1 MSKFFIRRPIV
12 AIVIAILTVI
22 IGTVSMFSLATSQYP
37 DIVPTEILVTATYPG
52 ADAKTVSEAVSTPIE
67 QQMNGVDNM
76 LYMDSVSANNGVV
89 QLFVDFDVK
98 TDPNIDQVLGQ
109 LRVDQAQSQLPAQV
123 TAAGLTVQKALT
135 SPLMLVAINS
145 PGGKLSQDFLTN
157 YAIINLQDQISRVKG
172 VSRVQIFGGQY
183 ALRVWVQP
191 EKLAKLGITAPEV
204 IAAIQAQNNV
214 NPAGQIGAEP
224 IPKGQQFTYTVRTQG
239 RLVKPEEFA
248 NIILRANTDGSIVH
262 LGDVARVELGDQAYA
277 ISGRYNQAPSGVMA
291 VYQLPGSNAVQTAKL
306 VNARMKELSATFPAS
321 ITYNVPLDTTK
332 AVTAGIHEIVLTL
345 VEALAL
351 VVIVVFI
358 FLQGWRAT
366 LIPLLAV
373 PVSLIGTFIIF
384 PALGFS
390 INTLSLF
397 GLVLAIGLVVDDAI
411 IVVEAVEHH
420 IDEGMEPKEATE
432 KAMEEVGGPV
442 VAIALILA
450 AVFIPTAFI
459 PGITGRMYQQFA
471 VTIAISV
478 LISAFNALTLSPA
491 LASLL
496 LKPKDKEQKPGLLSK
511 PFALFNKFFGRTTD
525 SFVHT
530 SDVLIHK
537 SYLAMLA
544 IALIGVAAVFL
555 GGSLPG
561 GFIPTEDQGYMFLA
575 LQLPDGASAQRT
587 DAAQQKITA
596 ALLKTPG
603 VEGVIAVTNFS
614 LLTQVQSTNSGFFFV
629 ALKPWDT
636 RTSKDQQLEYIQG
649 NLQKQLGADPDGI
662 AFAFPPP
669 SIPGIGTSG
678 GVTFVLEDRSGK
690 DDPMTLAKNMGTFL
704 GALKKRPEIAI
715 AIPSYQPAVPQ
726 LYANVDRE
734 KALQQQVSLTDIY
747 TTMQTFMGG
756 YLVNYFNRF
765 GRQWQTYVE
774 AEGTSRTD
782 IANISQFYVRSA
794 NGSQVPL
801 SSLVKVSQ
809 ITGPEFIYRFN
820 EYNAAQINITGNPG
834 FSSGQIRK
842 ALEETFKQTMPPG
855 AGFDYSGMSYQE
867 QVAEQGVPSWA
878 VFALSLLFVFLILAA
893 LYESWT
899 LPFSVLLSTPVAI
912 LGAYIA
918 LHIRSYENDIF
929 ATIGLVMLI
938 GLSAKNAIL
947 IVEFAKS
954 NYESGMSISEAALGA
969 ARLRFRPIVMTALAF
984 IFGCLPLWT
993 ASGSGRRLSPHPWH
1007 RGRRRHVPL
1016 DRHRP
1021 HLYPGH
1027 LLGRRVSLAPLCQG
1041 VARAQPWTPKL
1052 TSIPSPPARLPEADR
1067 GHRPREVTH
1076 EQLARRSQTHC
1087 ISYRLRLLLAAVAGC
1102 KVGPNY
1108 RRPVVPAPPTFRG
1121 ADEAAIVS
1129 DAQSSIGDQKWAA
1142 VYQEPELQELIRRRS
1157 STTSTSASRPSASS
1171 SRSRRSRSPAPS
1183 SSPQ

>member
-1 MSKFFIRRPIV
+1 MSKFFIRRPTV

-22 IGTVSMFSLATSQYP
+22 VGSVSLVTLPTSQYP
-37 DIVPTEILVTATYPG
+37 DIVPPEILVTATYPG
-52 ADAKTVSEAVSTPIE
+52 ADAKTVSQAVSTPIE

-76 LYMDSVSANNGVV
+76 IYMDSVSANNGVA
-89 QLFVDFDVK
+89 QIFVDFDV
-98 TDPNIDQVLGQ
+98 TTNPNIDQVLAQ

-123 TAAGLTVQKALT
+123 TTAGLTVQKALT
-135 SPLMLVAINS
+135 SPLMLVAVNS
-145 PGGKLSQDFLTN
+145 PSGKLSQDFLTN
-157 YAIINLQDQISRVKG
+157 YAIINVQDQLARVKG
-172 VSRVQIFGGQY
+172 VSRVQTFGGQY

-191 EKLAKLGITAPEV
+191 DKLAKLGVTATDV
-204 IAAIQAQNNV
+204 ISAIQAQNNV
-214 NPAGQIGAEP
+214 NPAGQIGGEP
-224 IPKGQQFTYTVRTQG
+224 MPKGQQFTYTVRTQG
-239 RLVKPEEFA
+239 RLVKPEEFG
-248 NIILRANTDGSIVH
+248 NIILRANADGSILH
-262 LGDVARVELGDQAYA
+262 LSDVARVELGDQAYGLSA
-277 ISGRYNQAPSGVMA
+277 RYNQAPAGVMA
-291 VYQLPGSNAVQTAKL
+291 IYQLPGSNAVETAAA
-306 VNARMKELSATFPAS
+306 VRARMKELSATFPPS
-321 ITYNVPLDTTK
+321 ITYSVPLDTTA

-345 VEALAL
+345 FEALGL
-351 VVIVVFI
+351 VVVVVFI

-420 IDEGMEPKEATE
+420 IDEGMDPKAATV

-450 AVFIPTAFI
+450 AVFIPTAAI
-459 PGITGRMYQQFA
+459 PGITGRLYQQFA

-496 LKPKDKEQKPGLLSK
+496 LKPREEGRKKGLLGK
-511 PFALFNKFFGRTTD
+511 GFGLFNRFFGRTTD

-530 SDVLIHK
+530 SNVLIHK
-537 SYLAMLA
+537 SA
-544 IALIGVAAVFL
+544 IAMVGLVLVGVVAVYL

-575 LQLPDGASAQRT
+575 LQLPDSASAQRT
-587 DAAQQKITA
+587 DAAQQKITD

-629 ALKPWDT
+629 ALKPWEV
-636 RTSKDQQLEYIQG
+636 RKSKEEQLEYIQSH
-649 NLQKQLGADPDGI
+649 LQKQLFMNPDGI

-669 SIPGIGTSG
+669 SIPGLGTSG
-678 GVTFVLEDRSGK
+678 GVTMVVEDRSGV
-690 DDPMTLAKNMGTFL
+690 DDPMTLTKNVFGFL
-704 GALKKRPEIAI
+704 GALGKRPEIAA

-726 LYANVDRE
+726 LYADVDRE
-734 KALQQQVSLTDIY
+734 KALQQQVDLTNIY

-774 AEGTSRTD
+774 AEGESRTN
-782 IANISQFYVRSA
+782 IANINQFYVRSA
-794 NGSQVPL
+794 NGGQVPL
-801 SSLVKVSQ
+801 GSLVKVSQ
-809 ITGPEFIYRFN
+809 ITGPEFIFRFN
-820 EYNAAQINITGNPG
+820 EFNAAQINITGAPG
-834 FSSGQIRK
+834 YSSGQVRK
-842 ALEETFKQTMPPG
+842 ALEEVFHQTMPAG

-867 QVAEQGVPSWA
+867 QVAEKGVPSWA
-878 VFALSLLFVFLILAA
+878 VFGLSLLFVFLILAA

-912 LGAYIA
+912 LGAYVA
-918 LHIRSYENDIF
+918 LHIRAFENDVF

-947 IVEFAKS
+947 IVEFAKT
-954 NYESGMSISEAALGA
+954 NYEGGQSICESALNA

-984 IFGCLPLWT
+984 VVGCLPLWVAT
-993 ASGSGRRLSPHPWH
+993 GSGAASRRILGTVVVGGMTLSTALGLIFIPVTFAVVEYLSH
-1007 RGRRRHVPL
+1007 RFVRGGKGTTMDCKPTPRRK
-1016 DRHRP
+1016 
-1021 HLYPGH
+1021 PG
-1027 LLGRRVSLAPLCQG
+1027 
-1041 VARAQPWTPKL
+1041 
-1052 TSIPSPPARLPEADR
+1052 EA
-1067 GHRPREVTH
+1067 
-1076 EQLARRSQTHC
+1076 
-1087 ISYRLRLLLAAVAGC
+1087 
-1102 KVGPNY
+1102 
-1108 RRPVVPAPPTFRG
+1108 VPA
-1121 ADEAAIVS
+1121 AS
-1129 DAQSSIGDQKWAA
+1129 HAQTEGGQA
-1142 VYQEPELQELIRRRS
+1142 
-1157 STTSTSASRPSASS
+1157 
-1171 SRSRRSRSPAPS
+1171 
-1183 SSPQ
+1183 

>member
-22 IGTVSMFSLATSQYP
+22 IGLVSMVTLPTSQYP
-37 DIVPTEILVTATYPG
+37 DIVPTEVLVTATYPG
-52 ADAKTVSEAVSTPIE
+52 ADAKTLSQAVATPIE

-76 LYMDSVSANNGVV
+76 IYMDSVSANNGVM

-98 TDPNIDQVLGQ
+98 TSPDIDQVLSQ

-123 TAAGLTVQKALT
+123 TTAGLTVQKALT

-145 PGGKLSQDFLTN
+145 PGGTFGQDFLTN
-157 YAIINLQDQISRVKG
+157 YAIINLQDQITRVKG

-183 ALRVWVQP
+183 ALRVWVDP
-191 EKLAKLGITAPEV
+191 DKLAKLSVTAPEV
-204 IAAIQAQNNV
+204 IQAIQTQNNV

-239 RLVKPEEFA
+239 RLVKPEDFGKIVLKA
-248 NIILRANTDGSIVH
+248 NADGSILH
-262 LGDVARVELGDQAYA
+262 LSDVARIELGDQAYA
-277 ISGRYNQAPSGVMA
+277 ISARYNQNPSGVMA
-291 VYQLPGSNAVQTAKL
+291 IYQLPGSNAVDTAKL
-306 VNARMKELSATFPAS
+306 VNARMAELSKTFPPGIS
-321 ITYNVPLDTTK
+321 YDVPLDTTK
-332 AVTAGIHEIVLTL
+332 AVSAGIHEIVITL
-345 VEALAL
+345 AEALAL

-373 PVSLIGTFIIF
+373 PVSLIGTFIVF

-420 IDEGMEPKEATE
+420 IEEGMDPEAATI

-459 PGITGRMYQQFA
+459 PGITGRLYQQFA

-491 LASLL
+491 LAALL
-496 LKPKDKEQKPGLLSK
+496 LKPKTEQEKNKKGLLAR
-511 PFALFNKFFGRTTD
+511 PFGWFNNFFGRTTD

-537 SYLAMLA
+537 SYLAMLG
-544 IALIGVAAVFL
+544 IALMGVAAVLL

-561 GFIPTEDQGYMFLA
+561 GFIPTEDQGYMYLA

-587 DAAQQKITA
+587 DAAEQKITD

-603 VEGVIAVTNFS
+603 IQGVIAVNDFS
-614 LLTQVQSTNSGFFFV
+614 LLTEVQSTNAGFFFV
-629 ALKPWDT
+629 SLKPWDT
-636 RTSKDQQLEYIQG
+636 RKSKEEQIGAITGKLQQQLAG
-649 NLQKQLGADPDGI
+649 NPDGI

-678 GVTFVLEDRSGK
+678 GVTMVIEDRSGK
-690 DDPMTLAKNMGTFL
+690 DDPTTLTQNVYGFL
-704 GALKKRPEIAI
+704 GAINKLPEVAI
-715 AIPSYQPAVPQ
+715 ALPSYEPAVPQ
-726 LYANVDRE
+726 LYADVDQE
-734 KALQQQVSLTDIY
+734 KVLQQQVQLSDVY
-747 TTMQTFMGG
+747 TTMSTFMGG

-782 IANISQFYVRSA
+782 INNISQFYVRSA
-794 NGSQVPL
+794 NGGQVPL
-801 SSLVKVSQ
+801 ASLVKVKQ
-809 ITGPEFIYRFN
+809 ITGPEFTFRFN
-820 EYNAAQINITGNPG
+820 EFNAAQINITAKPG
-834 FSSGQIRK
+834 YSSGQVRA
-842 ALEETFKQTMPPG
+842 ALEKTFAETMPEG
-855 AGFDYSGMSYQE
+855 AGYDYSGMSFQE
-867 QVAEQGVPSWA
+867 DQAQKGVPTYA
-878 VFALSLLFVFLILAA
+878 VFGLSLLFVFLILAA

-912 LGAYIA
+912 LGGFIA
-918 LHIRSYENDIF
+918 LHFRSLENDIF
-929 ATIGLVMLI
+929 ATIGTVMLI

-954 NYESGMSISEAALGA
+954 NYESGQSISEAALGA

-984 IFGCLPLWT
+984 IFGCLPLWFSTGAGAASRQILGTVVIGGMVLSTGIGLIFIPVTFSVVEYLSHRFSRGGKGTTMDSKADFDPVAAGRAAGGGPQTAPQT
-993 ASGSGRRLSPHPWH
+993 ASSETKTPGG
-1007 RGRRRHVPL
+1007 HV
-1016 DRHRP
+1016 
-1021 HLYPGH
+1021 
-1027 LLGRRVSLAPLCQG
+1027 
-1041 VARAQPWTPKL
+1041 
-1052 TSIPSPPARLPEADR
+1052 
-1067 GHRPREVTH
+1067 
-1076 EQLARRSQTHC
+1076 
-1087 ISYRLRLLLAAVAGC
+1087 
-1102 KVGPNY
+1102 
-1108 RRPVVPAPPTFRG
+1108 
-1121 ADEAAIVS
+1121 
-1129 DAQSSIGDQKWAA
+1129 
-1142 VYQEPELQELIRRRS
+1142 
-1157 STTSTSASRPSASS
+1157 
-1171 SRSRRSRSPAPS
+1171 
-1183 SSPQ
+1183 

>member
-12 AIVIAILTVI
+12 AIVIAIVTVI
-22 IGTVSMFSLATSQYP
+22 LGVVSLVSLPTSQYP
-37 DIVPTEILVTATYPG
+37 DIVPPEILVTATYPG
-52 ADAKTVSEAVSTPIE
+52 ADAKTLTQAVATPIE

-76 LYMDSVSANNGVV
+76 LYMSSTSANNGVV
-89 QLFVDFDVK
+89 QLTVDFDVK
-98 TDPNIDQVLGQ
+98 TNPDTDQVLGQ
-109 LRVDQAQSQLPAQV
+109 LRVDQAQSQLPAEV
-123 TAAGLTVQKALT
+123 TVAGLTVQKALT
-135 SPLMLVAINS
+135 SPLMLVAVNS

-157 YAIINLQDQISRVKG
+157 YAIINLQDQLTRVKG
-172 VSRVQIFGGQY
+172 VSRVQVFGGTY

-191 EKLAKLGITAPEV
+191 DQMAKLGVTAPEV

-214 NPAGQIGAEP
+214 NPAGQIGGEP
-224 IPKGQQFTYTVRTQG
+224 IPQGQQFTYTVRTQG
-239 RLVKPEEFA
+239 RLVTPEEFGD
-248 NIILRANTDGSIVH
+248 IIVRANADGSILH
-262 LGDVARVELGDQAYA
+262 LRDIARVELGDQAYA

-291 VYQLPGSNAVQTAKL
+291 IYQLPGSNAVQTAAA
-306 VNARMKELSATFPAS
+306 VRERMKELSATFPAG
-321 ITYNVPLDTTK
+321 ITYDVPLDTTK
-332 AVTAGIHEIVLTL
+332 AVTSGIREIVLTL
-345 VEALAL
+345 LEALAL

-420 IDEGMEPKEATE
+420 IDEGMTPRDATE
-432 KAMEEVGGPV
+432 QAMKEVGGPV

-459 PGITGRMYQQFA
+459 PGITGRLYQQFA

-491 LASLL
+491 LSSLL
-496 LKPKDKEQKPGLLSK
+496 LKPKGDTERKRSL
-511 PFALFNKFFGRTTD
+511 FARASATFNKLFGRATD
-525 SFVHT
+525 NFVST
-530 SDVLIHK
+530 SNVLIHK
-537 SYLAMLA
+537 SGLAMIGLA
-544 IALIGVAAVFL
+544 LVAVLAVFL
-555 GGSLPG
+555 GRTLPG

-603 VEGVIAVTNFS
+603 IQGVIAVTNFS
-614 LLTQVQSTNSGFFFV
+614 LLTQVQSTNAGFFFV
-629 ALKPWDT
+629 ALKPWED
-636 RTSKDQQLEYIQG
+636 RKSKEEQLEYIQG

-678 GVTFVLEDRSGK
+678 GVTMVVEDRSGT
-690 DDPMTLAKNMGTFL
+690 DDPALLTKDVFGFL
-704 GALKKRPEIAI
+704 GALKQRPEIAV
-715 AIPSYQPAVPQ
+715 AIPSYQPNVPQ
-726 LYANVDRE
+726 IYADVDRE
-734 KALQQQVSLTDIY
+734 KTLQQQVSLTDVY

-774 AEGTSRTD
+774 AEGTSRKD
-782 IANISQFYVRSA
+782 ISNINQFYVRSA
-794 NGSQVPL
+794 NGGQVPL
-801 SSLVKVSQ
+801 ASLVNVKQ

-820 EYNAAQINITGNPG
+820 EFPAAQLNITGNPG
-834 FSSGQIRK
+834 YSSGQIRA
-842 ALEETFKQTMPPG
+842 ALEDTFKKTMPAS
-855 AGFDYSGMSYQE
+855 AGFDYSGMSFQE
-867 QVAEQGVPSWA
+867 QQAEKGIPSWA

-912 LGAYIA
+912 LGGYIA
-918 LHIRSYENDIF
+918 LHARLLENDIF
-929 ATIGLVMLI
+929 ATIGMVMLI

-947 IVEFAKS
+947 IVEFAKT
-954 NYESGMSISEAALGA
+954 NYENGQSIADAALHA

-984 IFGCLPLWT
+984 IFGCLPLWIAT
-993 ASGSGRRLSPHPWH
+993 G
-1007 RGRRRHVPL
+1007 
-1016 DRHRP
+1016 
-1021 HLYPGH
+1021 
-1027 LLGRRVSLAPLCQG
+1027 
-1041 VARAQPWTPKL
+1041 
-1052 TSIPSPPARLPEADR
+1052 
-1067 GHRPREVTH
+1067 
-1076 EQLARRSQTHC
+1076 
-1087 ISYRLRLLLAAVAGC
+1087 AGA
-1102 KVGPNY
+1102 N
-1108 RRPVVPAPPTFRG
+1108 
-1121 ADEAAIVS
+1121 
-1129 DAQSSIGDQKWAA
+1129 
-1142 VYQEPELQELIRRRS
+1142 
-1157 STTSTSASRPSASS
+1157 
-1171 SRSRRSRSPAPS
+1171 SRRILGTVVIGGTLLSTVLGLIFIPVTFSVVEYLSHRFARGGKGTTMDSKADFDPVAAGKAAGGG
-1183 SSPQ
+1183 PQTPTQGGHA

>member
-12 AIVIAILTVI
+12 AIVIAIITVI
-22 IGTVSMFSLATSQYP
+22 LGTVSMFILPTSQFP
-37 DIVPTEILVTATYPG
+37 DIVPPEILVTATYPG
-52 ADAKTVSEAVSTPIE
+52 ADAKTLTQAVATPIE

-76 LYMDSVSANNGVV
+76 IYMDSVSANNGVV

-98 TDPNIDQVLGQ
+98 TNPDIDQVLAQ
-109 LRVDQAQSQLPAQV
+109 LRVDQAQAQLPSQV
-123 TAAGLTVQKALT
+123 TTAGLTVQKALT
-135 SPLMLVAINS
+135 SPLMLVAVNS

-157 YAIINLQDQISRVKG
+157 YAIINLQDQIARVKG
-172 VSRVQIFGGQY
+172 VSRVQTFGGQY
-183 ALRVWVQP
+183 ALRVWVNPDKMAQ
-191 EKLAKLGITAPEV
+191 LGVTAPEV
-204 IAAIQAQNNV
+204 IAAIQTQNNV
-214 NPAGQIGAEP
+214 NPAGQIGGEP

-239 RLVKPEEFA
+239 RLVTPEEFGR
-248 NIILRANTDGSIVH
+248 IIVRANADGSILH
-262 LGDVARVELGDQAYA
+262 LSDIARIELGDQAYG

-291 VYQLPGSNAVQTAKL
+291 IYQLPGSNAVETAAA
-306 VNARMKELSATFPAS
+306 VTARVKELSATFPAGIS
-321 ITYNVPLDTTK
+321 YDIPLDTTK

-345 VEALAL
+345 LEALGL

-420 IDEGMEPKEATE
+420 IEEGMEPTAATI

-496 LKPKDKEQKPGLLSK
+496 LKPKDKEAKKGLLGR
-511 PFALFNKFFGRTTD
+511 AYGLFNKFFGRTTD

-530 SDVLIHK
+530 SSVLIHK
-537 SYLAMLA
+537 SSVAMLGLVLVA
-544 IALIGVAAVFL
+544 VAAVFL
-555 GGSLPG
+555 GAKLPT
-561 GFIPTEDQGYMFLA
+561 GFLPTEDQGYMFLA

-603 VEGVIAVTNFS
+603 IQGVIAVTNFS
-614 LLTQVQSTNSGFFFV
+614 LLTQVQSTNAGFFFV
-629 ALKPWDT
+629 ALKPWEM
-636 RTSKDQQLEYIQG
+636 RKSKKEQLEYIQA

-678 GVTFVLEDRSGK
+678 GVTMILEDRSGS
-690 DDPMTLAKNMGTFL
+690 DDPMTLTKNVMTFL
-704 GALKKRPEIAI
+704 GALKQRPEIGA
-715 AIPSYQPAVPQ
+715 AVPSFEPAVPQ
-726 LYANVDRE
+726 LYAAVDQE
-734 KALQQQVSLTDIY
+734 KVLQQQVSLSDVY
-747 TTMQTFMGG
+747 TTMSTFMGG

-774 AEGTSRTD
+774 AEGTSRRD
-782 IANISQFYVRSA
+782 IKNISQFYVRSA

-801 SSLVKVSQ
+801 SSLVHVTQ
-809 ITGPEFIYRFN
+809 TTGPEFIYRFN
-820 EYNAAQINITGNPG
+820 EYNAAQLNITGAPG
-834 FSSGQIRK
+834 YSSGQVRA
-842 ALEETFKQTMPPG
+842 ALEETFRKTMPAG
-855 AGFDYSGMSYQE
+855 AGFDYSGMSFQE
-867 QVAEQGVPSWA
+867 QQAEKGVPSWA
-878 VFALSLLFVFLILAA
+878 VFGLSLLFVFLILAA

-912 LGAYIA
+912 LGGYAA
-918 LHIRSYENDIF
+918 LHIRSLENDIF
-929 ATIGLVMLI
+929 ATVGLVMLI

-947 IVEFAKS
+947 IVEFAKL
-954 NYESGMSISEAALGA
+954 NYESGQSICEAALNA

-993 ASGSGRRLSPHPWH
+993 ATGAGAASRRILGTVVVGGMFLSTALGLIFIPVTFSVVEYLSHRFARGGKGTTMDSLHDCGPSGGSRASGAH
-1007 RGRRRHVPL
+1007 
-1016 DRHRP
+1016 
-1021 HLYPGH
+1021 
-1027 LLGRRVSLAPLCQG
+1027 
-1041 VARAQPWTPKL
+1041 AQPAT
-1052 TSIPSPPARLPEADR
+1052 
-1067 GHRPREVTH
+1067 
-1076 EQLARRSQTHC
+1076 Q
-1087 ISYRLRLLLAAVAGC
+1087 
-1102 KVGPNY
+1102 
-1108 RRPVVPAPPTFRG
+1108 
-1121 ADEAAIVS
+1121 
-1129 DAQSSIGDQKWAA
+1129 GDQA
-1142 VYQEPELQELIRRRS
+1142 
-1157 STTSTSASRPSASS
+1157 
-1171 SRSRRSRSPAPS
+1171 
-1183 SSPQ
+1183 